1 METPKSSF
9 SVGSLEAEM
18 QENFVHR
25 CFIVIVFWFFFSCD
39 LTQIYL
45 LDLDAQKALMADNE
59 ENI

>member
-18 QENFVHR
+18 EENFVHR
-25 CFIVIVFWFFFSCD
+25 CFIVIILFLFSCD

-45 LDLDAQKALMADNE
+45 LDLDAQKALTADNE